1 MEIPKHFFA
10 LFSGNRRARPL
21 PTMLIAAVVTALV
34 AVPLT
39 VRALDARDEPEPVP
53 ATADASLV
61 VVDMANA
68 EPAPLDQA
76 TVGGPLLISFDHPSA
91 TGVSFNLFEAGTDEP
106 LVASQDLD
114 GPHFDLLVG
123 ERGAGRPLDSTLLA
137 DGRYELF
144 LTVATGVGEQRTAV
158 SFAVKNR

>member
-21 PTMLIAAVVTALV
+21 PTLLIAAVVTALV

-39 VRALDARDEPEPVP
+39 VRALDAQDDPDPLPV
-53 ATADASLV
+53 AADASLV
-61 VVDMANA
+61 LVDTADA
-68 EPAPLDQA
+68 EPAPLDEA
-76 TVGGPLLISFDHPSA
+76 VVAGPLLISFDHPTA
-91 TGVSFNLFEAGTDEP
+91 TGVSFNLFEAGEAEP
-106 LVASQDLD
+106 LVASQDLE

-123 ERGAGRPLDSTLLA
+123 ERGTGRPLDSTLLD

-158 SFAVKNR
+158 SFAVKNP